1 MMCVSRTSWGC
12 DSGSQE
18 ATLKERPTWKFLFP
32 WGEKRPSG
40 EGGARA
46 VRDAGYSALLA
57 QLAVLRAAQDGL
69 HDAGPEEAVA
79 DPARRLLSGHSQEAR
94 TR

>member
-1 MMCVSRTSWGC
+1 MVKPPKDALDMMCASRASWGRG
-12 DSGSQE
+12 SGHPKGK
-18 ATLKERPTWKFLFP
+18 ALD
-32 WGEKRPSG
+32 EKRPSR
-40 EGGARA
+40 GASRGA
-46 VRDAGYSALLA
+46 VCSALLA

-79 DPARRLLSGHSQEAR
+79 DSARRLLSGHSQEAG